1 MPHEQHDYFS
11 PFNQSDHCF
20 LRLLLLLPSSLLKLL
35 IFAQSYEQSKSL
47 CKKSARN
54 LRTMERE
61 RNRKTVNSSK
71 REQPKTFHR
80 FLLCLRDAMPRP
92 RRKTGGRI
100 EFVSV
105 FLRKGGGGRG
115 EGKATH
121 SFGWDGWYSY
131 TYASSPRKTQKS
143 T

>member
-1 MPHEQHDYFS
+1 MPHEQHDCFS

-20 LRLLLLLPSSLLKLL
+20 LRLLLLLPSFLLKLL

-47 CKKSARN
+47 CKKTARN

-61 RNRKTVNSSK
+61 GNRKTVTSSK

-80 FLLCLRDAMPRP
+80 FLLSLREAMPRP

-105 FLRKGGGGRG
+105 LLRKG

-131 TYASSPRKTQKS
+131 TYASSCSEENTKVDLK
-143 T
+143 

>member
-1 MPHEQHDYFS
+1 MPHEQHDYSS

-20 LRLLLLLPSSLLKLL
+20 LRLLLLLLSSLLKLL

-47 CKKSARN
+47 CKKTARN

-61 RNRKTVNSSK
+61 GNRKTVTSSK

-80 FLLCLRDAMPRP
+80 FLLSLREAIPRP

-105 FLRKGGGGRG
+105 FLRKGGGGRARLHIPLG
-115 EGKATH
+115 GTGGTATR
-121 SFGWDGWYSY
+121 
-131 TYASSPRKTQKS
+131 TLVLAPRKTQKS